1 MLHVWHSPSPVRKML
16 TRHRPMCSPPDSH
29 PSPAQQSLPD
39 PSQPPQAQTA
49 SLHHVIQYLHE
60 RAAQST
66 THNPCLA
73 TPRKRRQYGGAY
85 YLEQTSEGIIR
96 HELTSKKQ
104 LARRGGYWD
113 VMGNDFYL
121 DGDQSDSEVESYE
134 NDEELD

>member
-1 MLHVWHSPSPVRKML
+1 
-16 TRHRPMCSPPDSH
+16 MCPPDPH
-29 PSPAQQSLPD
+29 LSPAQQSLSH
-39 PSQPPQAQTA
+39 PSQPPHAQAA
-49 SLHHVIQYLHE
+49 SLHHVIQALHE

-66 THNPCLA
+66 SNNPCFA

-85 YLEQTSEGIIR
+85 CLEQTSEGIIR

>member
-1 MLHVWHSPSPVRKML
+1 MI
-16 TRHRPMCSPPDSH
+16 
-29 PSPAQQSLPD
+29 
-39 PSQPPQAQTA
+39 QA
-49 SLHHVIQYLHE
+49 LHE